1 MGMLRKRADDEAAI
15 AGNEPRMDVLASL
28 QSDINRVF
36 DELWH
41 RPFFGG
47 LPARSL
53 AMMERN
59 IGFNPKI
66 DIADKGGWLQVTAE
80 LPGLEEK
87 DIELKVNDHYL
98 RLSGEKRT
106 ESEEKEEGYYR
117 MERAYGRFE
126 RVVELPCEVN
136 NDEVSAKFHNGVL
149 TVSIPKSARA
159 VESERKIPIVSA

>member
-1 MGMLRKRADDEAAI
+1 MGMLRKRTEEETAM
-15 AGNEPRMDVLASL
+15 GGTEPRMDVLASL

-36 DELWH
+36 DDFWH

-47 LPARSL
+47 FPARSL

-66 DIADKGGWLQVTAE
+66 DIADKGAWLEVTAE
-80 LPGLEEK
+80 LPGLEQK
-87 DIELKVNDHYL
+87 DIDLKVNDKYL
-98 RLSGEKRT
+98 RLSGEKKT
-106 ESEEKEEGYYR
+106 EAEEKGEGYYR

-136 NDEVSAKFHNGVL
+136 NEQVSAKFHNGVL
-149 TVSIPKSARA
+149 TVSIPKSPRA